1 MKRVTWRADDELVA
15 RVKMR
20 AKEQQVSMNEFLTR
34 IAQAATDP
42 STSSSTVEEIRS
54 RLKLAGLLS
63 DFQAPDPGPP
73 PDQAAVAAAMKRAGQ
88 GTPLSELVRANR

>member
-1 MKRVTWRADDELVA
+1 MQQVTWRADKELVA
-15 RVKMR
+15 RVKLR
-20 AKEQQVSMNEFLTR
+20 AQEQQVSMNEFLTR

-42 STSSSTVEEIRS
+42 STSSSAVEEIRA

-63 DFQAPDPGPP
+63 DFRAPGVEPPGEEEF
-73 PDQAAVAAAMKRAGQ
+73 AAARKRAGQ

>member
-1 MKRVTWRADDELVA
+1 MQQVTWRADKELVT

-20 AKEQQVSMNEFLTR
+20 AQEQQVSMNEFLTR

-42 STSSSTVEEIRS
+42 STSSSAVEEIRT

-63 DFQAPDPGPP
+63 DFRAPDVEP
-73 PDQAAVAAAMKRAGQ
+73 PDEEEVSAARKRAGQ

>member
-1 MKRVTWRADDELVA
+1 MQQVTWRADKELVA

-20 AKEQQVSMNEFLTR
+20 AQEQQVSMNEFLTR

-42 STSSSTVEEIRS
+42 STSSSAVEEIRT

-63 DFQAPDPGPP
+63 DFRAPDVEP
-73 PDQAAVAAAMKRAGQ
+73 PDKEEVAAARKRAGQ